1 MSKEISKQEK
11 EDYLSLMYEMKRK
24 ENQIV
29 KSDLS
34 RELEVPLSRVT
45 RVTDGLLEEG
55 YLLKDEGRR
64 MFLTPMGLSKGQQCL
79 ERKRCLTE
87 FLRLVS
93 GVDGSIAKEN
103 ACAIEHILDERIL
116 TGIRMFMESRHTYS
130 YMTRG
135 NDLNLMFPE
144 GKRIMPIAFFEKGT
158 SHPRILSKEYQQFE
172 KRAEVAI
179 SKESYLYL
187 KPIDS
192 DLLKKE
198 IRYCYGNQW
207 MYAKK
212 ENGKF
217 GILRIL
223 QNDRI
228 RSLPLLCIYR
238 INEQQQRQAVT
249 GVFDTADI
257 DTIQKLCQKE
267 KMHLKYESIGKNESK
282 EITKMT
288 YEQLCSS
295 LKKGIY
301 QVTFSIY
308 RQGEDWQSLS
318 MADQGFEKP
327 AYLHLKG
334 DKNYLELAVRE
345 MKAMTKGGAML
356 SGHIQTVKC
365 RSSKDVLTD
374 LPIQDKKI
382 QIPFE
387 DFEFEQLSETE
398 ITGQIQLFMTSSV
411 GEKRMPESM
420 ATLILKI

>member
-64 MFLTPMGLSKGQQCL
+64 LFLTPMGLSKGQQCL

-103 ACAIEHILDERIL
+103 ACAIEHVLDERIL
-116 TGIRMFMESRHTYS
+116 TGIRMFMENRHTYS

-172 KRAEVAI
+172 KRAEVVI

-198 IRYCYGNQW
+198 IQVSIDLKFIVAWAIVYIGVSYIYLHANAIINVLTVFVGGLLTLFVFR
-207 MYAKK
+207 K
-212 ENGKF
+212 E
-217 GILRIL
+217 L
-223 QNDRI
+223 
-228 RSLPLLCIYR
+228 
-238 INEQQQRQAVT
+238 
-249 GVFDTADI
+249 
-257 DTIQKLCQKE
+257 
-267 KMHLKYESIGKNESK
+267 K
-282 EITKMT
+282 EILGT
-288 YEQLCSS
+288 
-295 LKKGIY
+295 I
-301 QVTFSIY
+301 
-308 RQGEDWQSLS
+308 
-318 MADQGFEKP
+318 
-327 AYLHLKG
+327 
-334 DKNYLELAVRE
+334 KNR
-345 MKAMTKGGAML
+345 
-356 SGHIQTVKC
+356 
-365 RSSKDVLTD
+365 
-374 LPIQDKKI
+374 
-382 QIPFE
+382 
-387 DFEFEQLSETE
+387 
-398 ITGQIQLFMTSSV
+398 
-411 GEKRMPESM
+411 
-420 ATLILKI
+420 

>member
-103 ACAIEHILDERIL
+103 ACAIEHVLDERIL
-116 TGIRMFMESRHTYS
+116 TGIRMFMENRHTYS

-172 KRAEVAI
+172 KRAEVVI

-198 IRYCYGNQW
+198 
-207 MYAKK
+207 
-212 ENGKF
+212 NGKF
-217 GILRIL
+217 GILTEALDCTIRRNDKLSEGIVEIVVCDHHEEEIKEESVRIL
-223 QNDRI
+223 TV
-228 RSLPLLCIYR
+228 SLI
-238 INEQQQRQAVT
+238 
-249 GVFDTADI
+249 
-257 DTIQKLCQKE
+257 
-267 KMHLKYESIGKNESK
+267 
-282 EITKMT
+282 
-288 YEQLCSS
+288 
-295 LKKGIY
+295 
-301 QVTFSIY
+301 
-308 RQGEDWQSLS
+308 
-318 MADQGFEKP
+318 
-327 AYLHLKG
+327 
-334 DKNYLELAVRE
+334 
-345 MKAMTKGGAML
+345 
-356 SGHIQTVKC
+356 
-365 RSSKDVLTD
+365 
-374 LPIQDKKI
+374 
-382 QIPFE
+382 
-387 DFEFEQLSETE
+387 
-398 ITGQIQLFMTSSV
+398 
-411 GEKRMPESM
+411 
-420 ATLILKI
+420 